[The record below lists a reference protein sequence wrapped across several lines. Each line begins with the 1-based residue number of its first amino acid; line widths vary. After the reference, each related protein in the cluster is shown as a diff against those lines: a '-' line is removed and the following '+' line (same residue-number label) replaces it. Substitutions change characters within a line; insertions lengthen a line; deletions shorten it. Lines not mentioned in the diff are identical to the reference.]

1 MGEAL
6 GFREKERWIT
16 AIFFGLSG
24 ILSATWSSRIPD
36 IQQKLGLNNTAWG
49 AVLFALPVGLVVGLS
64 VASWIVTKFGTK
76 TIMLAGCVLA
86 ALVLCLAGLVNTP
99 VLLVLSLFSVG
110 FVRTI
115 FSIAVNTGSIDV
127 QRLYERPVIA
137 TFHGIW
143 SISCFVAAALATVMI
158 IAGISPDI
166 HFVIVAIAVVVVGV
180 LAKPGGRSETGSIEK
195 RPFFVKPDNY
205 LFILGLIAFCG
216 MFAESAMF
224 DWSVNYFDK
233 VVGAGKRF
241 STAGYTA
248 FIIAMAAGRFA
259 GDQLI
264 HKYGVF
270 VLMRFN
276 GLLMAVGFAVA
287 VFFPFLVPAILGFV
301 LVGLGDSIIIPAV
314 YSLAAKTKKMPPS
327 YALASVTMIGYAGFL
342 SGPLLIG
349 FISDAFSMKWAFALV
364 CVVSLCIVFLSVQL
378 RKVTLV

>member
-1 MGEAL
+1 
-6 GFREKERWIT
+6 
-16 AIFFGLSG
+16 
-24 ILSATWSSRIPD
+24 
-36 IQQKLGLNNTAWG
+36 
-49 AVLFALPVGLVVGLS
+49 VGLS
-64 VASWIVTKFGTK
+64 VASWIVTKFVPK
-76 TIMLAGCVLA
+76 PLCWQAVFCCAG
-86 ALVLCLAGLVNTP
+86 ALPGWPGQYSC
-99 VLLVLSLFSVG
+99 SFSIVSFFHW

-127 QRLYERPVIA
+127 QRLYDRPVIA

-143 SISCFVAAALATVMI
+143 SISCFVAAALATIMI
-158 IAGISPDI
+158 IAGISRYSLCYSSYRGCSCWGI
-166 HFVIVAIAVVVVGV
+166 GKAR
-180 LAKPGGRSETGSIEK
+180 GRSETGSIEK

-205 LFILGLIAFCG
+205 LFILGLIAFCS

-364 CVVSLCIVFLSVQL
+364 CVISLCIVFLSFN
-378 RKVTLV
+378 